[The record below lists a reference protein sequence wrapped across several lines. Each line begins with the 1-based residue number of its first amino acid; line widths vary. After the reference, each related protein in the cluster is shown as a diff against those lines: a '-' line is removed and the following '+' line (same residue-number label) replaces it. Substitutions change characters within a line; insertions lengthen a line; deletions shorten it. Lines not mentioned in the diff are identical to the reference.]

1 MQNKAVLA
9 ALSILFVALS
19 SGHARA
25 QQRSANSAAVK
36 PVAARSLTVATKP
49 KAAVWLNELRRGTTD
64 ETGVLKIE
72 KIVGAPKK
80 LRVRAVGFAEKTVPL
95 TAAAPREITV
105 ELTETTDNAEIAFQT
120 AEFAQETGREADR
133 RRAVELYR
141 QALTANPKLA
151 RAQIGLARV
160 LNDLNEQDAA
170 LAAIAAARRI
180 NPKSAE
186 ASTVEGRIYRK
197 LEDPNNA
204 IRAFR
209 RAVREAANFQPEAHT
224 GLALALSDKGD
235 LVASVAEFKIAL
247 AQLANTEPVV
257 YQYLGEAY
265 DKLNRPQEAIVAY
278 EKFLALAPTAGEAS
292 AVRSIIEQLKK
303 RGKGETLELLP
314 QE

>member
-1 MQNKAVLA
+1 MKNKVVFAVLP
-9 ALSILFVALS
+9 ILFVS
-19 SGHARA
+19 FSGSRA
-25 QQRSANSAAVK
+25 SAQK
-36 PVAARSLTVATKP
+36 PVAKVPAAKQSVVRSLTVATKP
-49 KAAVWLNELRRGTTD
+49 KAAVWLNDLRRGTTD

-72 KIVGAPKK
+72 KIVSAPKK
-80 LRVRAVGFAEKTVPL
+80 LRVRAVGFQEKTVVL
-95 TAAAPREITV
+95 AATQPPEITV
-105 ELTETTDNAEIAFQT
+105 ELTETADDAEIAFQK
-120 AEFAQETGREADR
+120 AEFAQETGREAER

-141 QALTANPKLA
+141 QALKANPKFVQ
-151 RAQIGLARV
+151 AQIGLARV

-170 LAAIAAARRI
+170 LEAVAAARRI

-197 LEDPNNA
+197 LEDPDNA
-204 IRAFR
+204 IKAFR
-209 RAVREAANFQPEAHT
+209 RAIREAANFQPEAHT

-235 LVASVAEFKIAL
+235 IAASIAEFKIAV

-265 DKLNRPQEAIVAY
+265 DKFNRPQEAVNAY
-278 EKFLALAPTAGEAS
+278 EQFLALAPTAGEAS

-314 QE
+314 Q